1 MGKKNLLK
9 LFHQFQNDILR
20 KLDQI
25 FHSNV
30 LPKIKFAIS
39 VISFIGTDLIWGVE
53 HVEEESSFLRRLEH
67 ESDLETSIQLKS
79 FQLNVT
85 S

>member
-1 MGKKNLLK
+1 MI
-9 LFHQFQNDILR
+9 FQATILNH
-20 KLDQI
+20 I
-25 FHSNV
+25 FHSNI
-30 LPKIKFAIS
+30 LPKIKLAIFVIS
-39 VISFIGTDLIWGVE
+39 VKGTDLIWSVE
-53 HVEEESSFLRRLEH
+53 HVEEESSFLGRLEH